1 MISEIRKH
9 FASEDESVR
18 RDAVMALGGELPS
31 SEREDAAHLLV
42 TAIKDTSWRVRKAS
56 VETLLEHYDPQEY
69 LAGIER
75 LLYEGGN
82 AGARN
87 SAIEAFTRLGAR
99 ATDHLVGAFETDN
112 PNVRKF
118 IVDIVGEVGD
128 SSAAPM
134 LIKALKDEN
143 ENVKASAVEHLGA
156 MRDPSVQEAL
166 LGIIDSGDLWT
177 SYPAVQALGNVGEEK
192 HLPVFLSLLHNK
204 MLREPALRALGKLGG
219 EEQVSLIAPYL
230 KDRSRAVQNEALVAL
245 AAIYKRGA
253 SGSQVLSKA
262 LLDAFGG
269 EPSDMLLE
277 YARSARGQVS
287 DSAILLLGFLRDD
300 RTLSA
305 LVGLTGDNLD
315 SENIRET
322 LVKISSESPESLMDL
337 IPDRNAI
344 ETRFISDVMSEVASP
359 VYFGVFVEMLGH
371 DDGHVRSYA
380 ALGLARIGDTRAVR
394 PLLKS
399 LGDQYVDVQESVVH
413 ALVALRE
420 GLDIDS
426 IVSLLKSDDPVLRRN
441 AVQVLGE
448 VGTSHVLN
456 SLNFSLKDNDV
467 RVRKAVVQ
475 ALSSIGTD
483 RAYDGMVGA
492 LADEDPLVRIAAVS
506 SFGEAGLR
514 KHIGSVCILLSD
526 ADEMVRASACKA
538 MGQIGGQENVPEL
551 LPLIDDDNGYI
562 SIAAIEAI
570 ARLGGDAAKD
580 SLLGQLSS
588 QDPEKKRTALRSLEG
603 FPGIGERLVPYLKD
617 PDWAT
622 RVAAVKALSGCTLP
636 LVRKSV
642 EDALKDEDD
651 AVVIKAFL
659 EHLDA

>member
-18 RDAVMALGGELPS
+18 RDAVMALGGELPEL
-31 SEREDAAHLLV
+31 EREDAAHLLV

-69 LAGIER
+69 LAGMER
-75 LLYEGGN
+75 FLYEGGN

-87 SAIEAFTRLGAR
+87 SAIEVFTRLGAR
-99 ATDHLVGAFETDN
+99 ATTHLVDAFETDN

-134 LIKALKDEN
+134 LIKALKDAD

-156 MRDPSVQEAL
+156 MREPAVQEAL
-166 LGIIDSGDLWT
+166 LEIIDSGDLWT
-177 SYPAVQALGNVGEEK
+177 SYPAVEALGNVGEEK
-192 HLPVFLSLLHNK
+192 HLPVFLSLLQNK

-219 EEQVSLIAPYL
+219 EEQASTIASYL
-230 KDRSRAVQNEALVAL
+230 KDRSRVVQNEALVAL
-245 AAIYKRGA
+245 AAIYKSGA
-253 SGSQVLSKA
+253 SGHVLSKA
-262 LLDAFGG
+262 LLNAFGG
-269 EPSDMLLE
+269 ETSDMLLE
-277 YARSARGQVS
+277 YAGSDQGQVR
-287 DSAILLLGFLRDD
+287 DSAILLLGLLRDE

-305 LVGLTGDNLD
+305 LVGLAGDNLD
-315 SENIRET
+315 LDNVRET
-322 LVKISSESPESLMDL
+322 LVMISAENPESLMKL

-344 ETRFISDVMSEVASP
+344 ETRFISDVMSVVASP
-359 VYFGVFVEMLGH
+359 VYFEVFVEMLGH

-380 ALGLARIGDTRAVR
+380 ARGLARIGDTRAVR

-399 LGDQYVDVQESVVH
+399 LGDQYLDVQESAVH

-426 IVSLLKSDDPVLRRN
+426 IVSLLKSDDPVLRCN
-441 AVQVLGE
+441 AVLVLGE

-467 RVRKAVVQ
+467 KVRKAVVQ

-514 KHIGSVCILLSD
+514 KYIGGVSILLSD
-526 ADEMVRASACKA
+526 FDEMVRASACKA
-538 MGQIGGQENVPEL
+538 MGQIGGQDNVPEL
-551 LPLIDDDNGYI
+551 LPLIDDANGYI

-580 SLLGQLSS
+580 SLLEQLSS
-588 QDPEKKRTALRSLEG
+588 EDPEKKRTALRSLEG
-603 FPGIGERLVPYLKD
+603 FPGIEERLVPYLKD

-622 RVAAVKALSGCTLP
+622 RVAAVMALSGSTHS
-636 LVRKSV
+636 LVTKSV

-651 AVVIKAFL
+651 AVVIKAFT